1 MRTSGSRGYAGS
13 SRTAPATATTPR
25 TTLTYRHQR
34 QDRYSVRN
42 PPSSSPTAP
51 PAPAMAPKTPNALP
65 RSAGLVNVTVSV
77 DSAAGASI
85 APNAPCAPRP
95 ITSIAK
101 LVAAPPSAV
110 AAAKPTRPMISIRR
124 RPTRS
129 DSRPPSSSSPPKA
142 SEYAVTTH
150 CRSALEN
157 PSARW
162 AEGSA
167 MFTIVASR
175 TTISWASPTTPR
187 THQRR
192 AGPAATPDDPARSD
206 TATTVGSLITGAYV
220 RRGRLRKAAYS
231 SFRPI
236 PAAAVVRSAY
246 QARYGDGGMSAR
258 AITAPVG
265 QTAGSDRAGDASC
278 TDPRAD
284 LDQARSIGQAWE
296 RTATGGTDG

>member
-65 RSAGLVNVTVSV
+65 RSPGSVNVTVSV

-95 ITSIAK
+95 ITSTANP
-101 LVAAPPSAV
+101 LAAPPTAD
-110 AAAKPTRPMISIRR
+110 AAANPIRPMISIRL

-129 DSRPPSSSSPPKA
+129 DSRPPSSNSPPKA

-157 PSARW
+157 PRSRC

-167 MFTIVASR
+167 MFTIVASS
-175 TTISWASPTTPR
+175 TTINCASPTTPR
-187 THQRR
+187 IHQRW
-192 AGPAATPDDPARSD
+192 AGPAASEDRAFWSNDAV
-206 TATTVGSLITGAYV
+206 A
-220 RRGRLRKAAYS
+220 GRLSSGIVFWAMGRLLIRRAAGARQFGS
-231 SFRPI
+231 RPTGDEDEVD
-236 PAAAVVRSAY
+236 AAGQVQVDLEDLADLAVP
-246 QARYGDGGMSAR
+246 
-258 AITAPVG
+258 PVG
-265 QTAGSDRAGDASC
+265 CLRGAS
-278 TDPRAD
+278 PSGR
-284 LDQARSIGQAWE
+284 L
-296 RTATGGTDG
+296 

>member
-65 RSAGLVNVTVSV
+65 RSAGSANVTVSV
-77 DSAAGASI
+77 DSAAGASS
-85 APNAPCAPRP
+85 APNAPCKPRP

-101 LVAAPPSAV
+101 LVAAPPSAD
-110 AAAKPTRPMISIRR
+110 AAAKPTRPMISIRL

-129 DSRPPSSSSPPKA
+129 DSRPPSSSNPPKA

-157 PSARW
+157 PSALW

-167 MFTIVASR
+167 IVTIVASS
-175 TTISWASPTTPR
+175 TTISWASPTTAR

-192 AGPAATPDDPARSD
+192 ADPASTSGGPGHPDAATAD
-206 TATTVGSLITGAYV
+206 SLIQEGYV
-220 RRGRLRKAAYS
+220 GRGGFRKAACLS
-231 SFRPI
+231 LGPSPPRRRPQR
-236 PAAAVVRSAY
+236 PAARTY
-246 QARYGDGGMSAR
+246 PQR
-258 AITAPVG
+258 IAP
-265 QTAGSDRAGDASC
+265 APSF
-278 TDPRAD
+278 
-284 LDQARSIGQAWE
+284 
-296 RTATGGTDG
+296 